1 MLRLTRRASGQGFV
15 TPCDIRSFLFI
26 GLPPQQACTQSD
38 ERGENRE
45 VLERGTTAQLWLNL
59 QTDYDV
65 QVAKR
70 DLGKILDRIE
80 AVNKPKAA

>member
-1 MLRLTRRASGQGFV
+1 MHE
-15 TPCDIRSFLFI
+15 
-26 GLPPQQACTQSD
+26 PPQRRDHIVA
-38 ERGENRE
+38 E
-45 VLERGTTAQLWLNL
+45 VKR
-59 QTDYDV
+59 TDYDV